1 MKVKIYNLGVVT
13 EVLDC
18 ADIDEIVNPC
28 NFDDVVVNP
37 SYFDNVVEIKMRDH
51 TTKLA
56 DRVVFMLEGEE

>member
-28 NFDDVVVNP
+28 CLDNVIINPCYFDDVVQ
-37 SYFDNVVEIKMRDH
+37 IKMRDH

-56 DRVVFMLEGEE
+56 DSVVFMLEGEE